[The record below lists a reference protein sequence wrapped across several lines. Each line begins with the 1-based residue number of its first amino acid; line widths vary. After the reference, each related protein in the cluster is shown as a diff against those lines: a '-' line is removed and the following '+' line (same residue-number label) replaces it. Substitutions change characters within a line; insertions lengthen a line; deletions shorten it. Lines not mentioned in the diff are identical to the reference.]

1 MFDNMRMTISHF
13 IREIGRGKEG
23 ARHLTRAQAHELMAL
38 VLDGQVSDLEL
49 GAFCVAMRIKGET
62 PEEMAGFLD
71 ATHERLCLI
80 PNPGQ
85 PAVVVLPSYNGSRR
99 LPLLTPL
106 LALLLAREGLS
117 VLVHGGNTEDQ
128 RVATSDVMQA
138 LGLNIL
144 NEVRALAPAEVAFA
158 PTALLCPGLWR
169 LLEVR
174 RSVGLRNPGHS
185 LVKLMNPVGGLSLR
199 VASYT
204 HPEYAVSMQDTLSL
218 LQANAM
224 LLRGTEGEPVADYR
238 RAPQMLCW
246 LNGQALASTEALDPK
261 PEQTPLPTGL
271 DAHATAALIQDM
283 LHDRLPIPLPVLA
296 QARQLS
302 TMAQRLNQ
310 A

>member
-1 MFDNMRMTISHF
+1 MAISHF

-23 ARHLTRAQAHELMAL
+23 ARHLSRAQAHELMAQ
-38 VLDGQVSDLEL
+38 VLDGQVSDLEM

-71 ATHERLCLI
+71 ATHERLHRI
-80 PNPGQ
+80 PNSSAQ
-85 PAVVVLPSYNGSRR
+85 PVVVLPSYNGSRR

-106 LALLLAREGLS
+106 LALLLAREGWT

-128 RVATSDVMQA
+128 RVATSAVMQA
-138 LGLNIL
+138 LGLPL
-144 NEVRALAPAEVAFA
+144 LHETRALVPGEVAFA

-185 LVKLMNPVGGLSLR
+185 LVKLMDPIEGLSLR

-204 HPEYAVSMQDTLSL
+204 HPEYAVSMQDTLQL
-218 LQANAM
+218 LQAHAM

-238 RAPQMLCW
+238 RSPQMRCL
-246 LNGQALASTEALDPK
+246 LAGKPMADTHSLEDM
-261 PEQTPLPTGL
+261 PEQAPLPNGL
-271 DAHATAALIQDM
+271 DATATATLIQDM
-283 LHDRLPIPLPVLA
+283 LANRLPIPQPVLA
-296 QARQLS
+296 QAHQLGR
-302 TMAQRLNQ
+302 MAQGLSNS
-310 A
+310 